1 MRILRNI
8 FRAIVRVL
16 DDHPDVKIIYPIHAN
31 PIVQEIAR
39 EELGK
44 HDRIHIIDALD
55 VCDFHN
61 FMSKAYV
68 ILTDSGGI
76 QEEAPALGKPVLVL
90 RNVTERSEGIEAG
103 TAMLLGTDEQ
113 YIYEKF
119 SEILYDKK
127 LYNKMAKAI
136 NPYGD
141 GCASKYI
148 VDVLLKNQKIEVWR

>member
-1 MRILRNI
+1 M
-8 FRAIVRVL
+8 
-16 DDHPDVKIIYPIHAN
+16 
-31 PIVQEIAR
+31 
-39 EELGK
+39 
-44 HDRIHIIDALD
+44 
-55 VCDFHN
+55 
-61 FMSKAYV
+61 
-68 ILTDSGGI
+68 
-76 QEEAPALGKPVLVL
+76 VL

-127 LYNKMAKAI
+127 MYNKMAKAI

-148 VDVLLKNQKIEVWR
+148 VDVLLKN